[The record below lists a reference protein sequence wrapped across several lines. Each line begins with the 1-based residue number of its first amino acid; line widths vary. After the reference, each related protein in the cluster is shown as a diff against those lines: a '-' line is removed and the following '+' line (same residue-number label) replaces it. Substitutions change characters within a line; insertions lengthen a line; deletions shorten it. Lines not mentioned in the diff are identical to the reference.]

1 MNIKIHKNSDI
12 PVYKQIVNQVITL
25 IEDNAY
31 NNGDKLP
38 SERFL
43 SAELGV
49 SRGTITKAYNE
60 LANLELVTL
69 VKGKGCFV
77 SDEKS
82 FLSLG
87 RKEKAVMMI
96 TNTINNLHELGFSL
110 SEIRIFSEIV
120 MMEKEKNYSS
130 IKIGIID
137 CNREALHAIQRQI
150 GKLKDVTISK
160 YLISEL
166 QSTML
171 QSEIDE
177 FDLVITTY
185 KHYKEIIEALPSIE
199 EKLIR
204 VSMSP
209 SKKTM
214 IEIARV
220 AQNKNI
226 GILYDSENYL
236 GVIRNELIL
245 VDIELKEGMTFM
257 IDRLD
262 KKEIA
267 SFVKNKEIIIVP
279 PLTFFDVGF
288 RRWLMLHLE
297 NKQVIEFDYL
307 IERGNLLYLE
317 ETIRGLMIRK

>member
-1 MNIKIHKNSDI
+1 MNIEITKQSGK
-12 PVYKQIVNQVITL
+12 PVYKQIVAQVLYAIQKDEL
-25 IEDNAY
+25 

-38 SERFL
+38 SERIL
-43 SAELGV
+43 STKLGV

-60 LANLELVTL
+60 LANLEIVTL

-77 SDEKS
+77 TDEKT

-87 RKEKAVMMI
+87 RKEKAVLMI
-96 TNTINNLHELGFSL
+96 KNTISNLEELGFSM

-120 MMEKEKNYSS
+120 MMEKEKKYAT

-160 YLISEL
+160 YLLSEMDSAPL
-166 QSTML
+166 KAEL
-171 QSEIDE
+171 LD

-185 KHYKEIIEALPSIE
+185 KHYQEIVDALPSIE
-199 EKLIR
+199 GKLIR

-220 AQNKNI
+220 AQNRNI
-226 GILYDSENYL
+226 GILFDSNNYL
-236 GVIRNELIL
+236 GVIRNELRF
-245 VDIELKEGMTFM
+245 VDIKLEPEMYLNIES
-257 IDRLD
+257 LD
-262 KKEIA
+262 KNIISA
-267 SFVKNKEIIIVP
+267 FLKNKEIVIIP
-279 PLTFFDVGF
+279 PLTFFDVAF
-288 RRWLMLHLE
+288 QRWLMLHLE

-317 ETIRGLMIRK
+317 ETIRSLMIRK

>member
-1 MNIKIHKNSDI
+1 MKIIIDKSI
-12 PVYKQIVNQVITL
+12 GLPAYKQIVEQVM
-25 IEDNAY
+25 NAIK
-31 NNGDKLP
+31 NSELVNGDKLP
-38 SERFL
+38 SERHL
-43 SAELGV
+43 STKLGV

-60 LANLELVTL
+60 LANLEVVTL
-69 VKGKGCFV
+69 IKGKGCFV
-77 SDEKS
+77 SDEKT

-87 RKEKAVMMI
+87 RKEKAVLMI
-96 TNTINNLHELGFSL
+96 KNTINNLEDLGFSM

-120 MMEKEKNYSS
+120 MMEKEKNYSA

-150 GKLKDVTISK
+150 GQLKDIAISK
-160 YLISEL
+160 YLL
-166 QSTML
+166 T
-171 QSEIDE
+171 EIGNASLKAEIYD

-185 KHYKEIIEALPSIE
+185 KHYKEILEELPTIEDR
-199 EKLIR
+199 LIR

-220 AQNKNI
+220 AHNKNI
-226 GILYDSENYL
+226 GILFDSKNYL
-236 GVIRNELIL
+236 GVIRNELKL
-245 VDIELKEGMTFM
+245 VDIGLKEGMCLM
-257 IDRLD
+257 IDSLD
-262 KKEIA
+262 KKQI
-267 SFVKNKEIIIVP
+267 SMFVKNKEIVIIP
-279 PLTFFDVGF
+279 PLTFFEVSF

-317 ETIRGLMIRK
+317 ETIRSLMISK